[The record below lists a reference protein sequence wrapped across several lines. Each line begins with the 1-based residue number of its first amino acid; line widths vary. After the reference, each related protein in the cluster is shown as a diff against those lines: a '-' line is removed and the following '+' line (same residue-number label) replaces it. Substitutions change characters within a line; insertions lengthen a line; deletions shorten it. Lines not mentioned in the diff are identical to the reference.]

1 MLLSLRKMTN
11 SESIDLK
18 ELQEMA
24 AFEKRLAFGSLD
36 REEEQMHWDNYNRLI
51 QQIKELKEGKQ
62 K

>member
-1 MLLSLRKMTN
+1 MPN
-11 SESIDLK
+11 HESIDLK

-36 REEEQMHWDNYNRLI
+36 REEEEEQMHWNNYNKLI
-51 QQIKELKEGKQ
+51 QKIKELKEKQ

>member
-1 MLLSLRKMTN
+1 MDNHK
-11 SESIDLK
+11 SIDLK

-36 REEEQMHWDNYNRLI
+36 RAEEQMHWDNYNRLI

>member
-1 MLLSLRKMTN
+1 MTN

-36 REEEQMHWDNYNRLI
+36 REEEEQMHWNNYNRLI

>member
-1 MLLSLRKMTN
+1 MTN

-36 REEEQMHWDNYNRLI
+36 RAEEQMHWNNYNKLI
-51 QQIKELKEGKQ
+51 QKIKELKEKQ

>member
-1 MLLSLRKMTN
+1 MLLNLRKMPN
-11 SESIDLK
+11 HESIDLK

-36 REEEQMHWDNYNRLI
+36 RAEEQMHWNNYNKLI
-51 QQIKELKEGKQ
+51 QKIKELKEKQ

>member
-1 MLLSLRKMTN
+1 MN
-11 SESIDLK
+11 NPEQIDLK

-36 REEEQMHWDNYNRLI
+36 KEEEQMHWDNYSKLI
-51 QQIKELKEGKQ
+51 QQIKELEEKQ

>member
-1 MLLSLRKMTN
+1 MN
-11 SESIDLK
+11 NPEQIDLK

-36 REEEQMHWDNYNRLI
+36 KEEEQMHWNNYNKLI
-51 QQIKELKEGKQ
+51 QQIKELEEKQ